1 MAKRIIKIKAQSIN
15 MTGSTQIERESSCG
29 AAIEN
34 VKRIAAE
41 RLLIMWEE
49 IETPVEMEK

>member
-1 MAKRIIKIKAQSIN
+1 